1 MSTKCRQT
9 LYFLP
14 FLGDTFCMVFYSIF
28 KRKKENGKGHYWY
41 YCYTDPVR
49 NVCVQ
54 KRCLDLYCKT
64 GSYAMYV
71 RVFFFAGEVG
81 GQAVCGWTCP
91 ACGKTYPA
99 GSVCPDYGL
108 TARSD
113 AMDIETARKRRELSR
128 RILRRGSSSAGRSW
142 LRRLKKCAKR
152 F

>member
-1 MSTKCRQT
+1 
-9 LYFLP
+9 
-14 FLGDTFCMVFYSIF
+14 
-28 KRKKENGKGHYWY
+28 
-41 YCYTDPVR
+41 
-49 NVCVQ
+49 
-54 KRCLDLYCKT
+54 
-64 GSYAMYV
+64 MYV

-113 AMDIETARKRRELSR
+113 AMDIETARKRRELSAQDFEAWQQQR
-128 RILRRGSSSAGRSW
+128 REERAEKAKKMREEILVGV
-142 LRRLKKCAKR
+142 